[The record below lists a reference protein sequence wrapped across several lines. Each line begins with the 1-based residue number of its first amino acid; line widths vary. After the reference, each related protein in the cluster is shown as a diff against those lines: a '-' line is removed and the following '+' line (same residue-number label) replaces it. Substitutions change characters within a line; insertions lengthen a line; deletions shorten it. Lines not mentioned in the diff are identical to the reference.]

1 MTAQY
6 EQDNINL
13 RDGDP
18 ITVQTTGVVPVI
30 ILLDTL
36 TGDGQTLSVRLWGAG
51 SNPASVSANNY
62 VVDTGAVVVFTRD
75 GGAGAMSTGPITTI
89 PFGAAPLL
97 AFAFSDA
104 VPGQTQCQLSITAPF
119 GLYNNHL
126 QVSKIRF

>member
-1 MTAQY
+1 MTVQY

-18 ITVQTTGVVPVI
+18 ITVQTTGIDPVL

-62 VVDTGAVVVFTRD
+62 VVDGGAVAVFTRD
-75 GGAGAMSTGPITTI
+75 GGAGALSTGPITTI
-89 PFGAAPLL
+89 PFGAFPLL
-97 AFAFSDA
+97 AFVFLDVA
-104 VPGQTQCQLSITAPF
+104 GQTQCQLRITAPF

>member
-18 ITVQTTGVVPVI
+18 ITVQTTGVGTVF

-51 SNPASVSANNY
+51 SDPTDVSTNNY
-62 VVDTGAVVVFTRD
+62 VVNTGAVAVFTRD
-75 GGAGAMSTGPITTI
+75 NGVGALSTGPIALI
-89 PFGAAPLL
+89 PFGVAPLL
-97 AFAFSDA
+97 AFVFSDA
-104 VPGQTQCQLSITAPF
+104 VPGETQCQLSITSPF